1 MTNSKISALTS
12 ATTPL
17 AGTETLPVVQS
28 STTKQVSVANLTAGR
43 AVAMLTANIGDASG
57 QNSVFDAVVGGA
69 SATTGDNTG
78 LVIVSNSTGKGWLG
92 FNNANNASIPGQ
104 VTYNHNTNVMDFYS
118 SGTYS
123 FSNGNVTLSTGNLVQ
138 GTAAKGVNFTANTP
152 LAGMTSQL
160 LNWYEQGTWTPT
172 QGAGLVVV
180 GSFSS
185 SGTYTRVGR
194 LVFVR
199 ALLVGSTSIAVTAG
213 GGVCGAFPYTV
224 DIEPGQAVNDS
235 ANGATPLV
243 VSGTIAY
250 AVQSIAASSR
260 IVLSATF
267 IV

>member
-1 MTNSKISALTS
+1 VVIESIATANSAL
-12 ATTPL
+12 
-17 AGTETLPVVQS
+17 
-28 STTKQVSVANLTAGR
+28 K
-43 AVAMLTANIGDASG
+43 
-57 QNSVFDAVVGGA
+57 FY
-69 SATTGDNTG
+69 
-78 LVIVSNSTGKGWLG
+78 
-92 FNNANNASIPGQ
+92 
-104 VTYNHNTNVMDFYS
+104 TYNAGLLEAARID
-118 SGTYS
+118 SG
-123 FSNGNVTLSTGNLVQ
+123 GNYIPKN
-138 GTAAKGVNFTANTP
+138 AAKGINFTANTP